1 MPKMRPSFAVDRG
14 YGGRE
19 STLAWATGNFRVA
32 PDSGATAQIASR
44 PSGDAPRRTMMRR
57 PSEEIQALPSKGK
70 RSAGAL
76 PSEFGRIGE
85 GAVDIRIR
93 EGRIA

>member
-1 MPKMRPSFAVDRG
+1 
-14 YGGRE
+14 
-19 STLAWATGNFRVA
+19 
-32 PDSGATAQIASR
+32 
-44 PSGDAPRRTMMRR
+44 MMRR
-57 PSEEIQALPSKGK
+57 PSEEIQALTSKGK

-76 PSEFGRIGE
+76 TSEFGRIGE